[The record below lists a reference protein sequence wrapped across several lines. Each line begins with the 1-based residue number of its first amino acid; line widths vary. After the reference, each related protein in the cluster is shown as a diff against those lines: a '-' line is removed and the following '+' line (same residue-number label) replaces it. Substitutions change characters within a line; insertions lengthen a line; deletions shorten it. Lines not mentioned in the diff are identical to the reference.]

1 MLKKIENWNIKR
13 ILKSILFRFKI
24 IDETIDELSES
35 KKTSTISKNNSKI
48 EVIEVIEES
57 PVKMESINWTNS
69 SFTEKRIKDLN
80 VKTKTIIKQIET
92 MTEEKK
98 EGILTSEINL
108 NSNKTTYDAKR
119 LELQKNNLQILQRR
133 FVRLIRKSYSFFK
146 IFIEGVY
153 IDILLCISSIARIHR
168 QRFLDFLE

>member
-24 IDETIDELSES
+24 IDELSES

-69 SFTEKRIKDLN
+69 SFTEKKD
-80 VKTKTIIKQIET
+80 
-92 MTEEKK
+92 
-98 EGILTSEINL
+98 
-108 NSNKTTYDAKR
+108 KR
-119 LELQKNNLQILQRR
+119 
-133 FVRLIRKSYSFFK
+133 S
-146 IFIEGVY
+146 
-153 IDILLCISSIARIHR
+153 
-168 QRFLDFLE
+168 